1 MYDLNSVQSQL
12 KAAEEKLK
20 TQEIDF
26 KQQLEKSRSKQ
37 VMLEEKL
44 KELENFLITNRTY
57 NISTEKNRPIKNFTN
72 KIEAKTHK
80 AELILLKDET

>member
-80 AELILLKDET
+80 AELILLKDES